1 MQGFIIMKKH
11 ILSLSL
17 LTVSLHIC
25 AQDAKTAA
33 TKTAVSADS
42 GIKLEAAQLKIG
54 FVDPYRALEQSDEWK
69 DQQQRVQNELNQDIR
84 DYQKLEESFRA
95 KQQELQNMGKA
106 ASETAR
112 KNKEKELNT
121 LKTEIMV
128 KRQMLE
134 EGSNQIMQ
142 EVQMKI
148 LKKIED
154 TVGGIAREEGL
165 DLVHGMGI
173 VFASAKVDLTQ
184 QVVERMNAEY
194 AKQKARNKPASQP
207 AALKTAQNSKP
218 APQDTKKS
226 TPA

>member
-1 MQGFIIMKKH
+1 MKKH
-11 ILSLSL
+11 ILSIGLLALSMN
-17 LTVSLHIC
+17 VS

-33 TKTAVSADS
+33 AKTGVATDS
-42 GIKLEAAQLKIG
+42 GIKLEAANLKIG

-69 DQQQRVQNELNQDIR
+69 DEQQRVQNELNQEIR

-95 KQQELQNMGKA
+95 KTQELQNMGKA

-142 EVQMKI
+142 DVQMKI
-148 LKKIED
+148 LKKIEE
-154 TVGGIAREEGL
+154 TVGQIAREEGL

-173 VFASAKVDLTQ
+173 VYASNKVDLTQ
-184 QVVERMNAEY
+184 RVVDRMNGEY
-194 AKQKARNKPASQP
+194 AKHKTKAKPATQP

-218 APQDTKKS
+218 APQDGKS
-226 TPA
+226 STSA